1 VVTKGD
7 FPQLVRNNIL
17 KNRNICEETG
27 LEHFTFEVVTDKSIS
42 LVTSKKVRE
51 LVVPEDYSTKSGA
64 LYKSRALQYCLEKEV
79 SCVAKRT
86 YKIPHIH
93 FLCATKM

>member
-1 VVTKGD
+1 M
-7 FPQLVRNNIL
+7 VRNNIL
-17 KNRNICEETG
+17 KNRKICEETG
-27 LEHFTFEVVTDKSIS
+27 LEHFTFEVVTDKLIS

-79 SCVAKRT
+79 SCVVKCT
-86 YKIPHIH
+86 YKNTPTHS
-93 FLCATKM
+93 FSVCDENVGQQFE

>member
-1 VVTKGD
+1 M
-7 FPQLVRNNIL
+7 VRNNIL
-17 KNRNICEETG
+17 KNQNICEETG

-79 SCVAKRT
+79 ISC
-86 YKIPHIH
+86 
-93 FLCATKM
+93 

>member
-7 FPQLVRNNIL
+7 FPQLVRDNIS
-17 KNRNICEETG
+17 KNRRICEGAG

-42 LVTSKKVRE
+42 LVTSKQVRE
-51 LVVPEDYSTKSGA
+51 VVVPVDYATKSGA

-79 SCVAKRT
+79 LK
-86 YKIPHIH
+86 
-93 FLCATKM
+93 